1 MSLTMQK
8 TKEFFK
14 KYNFYMVGA
23 LCLLISLSA
32 IWQTTIAI
40 ILFLAT
46 ITFCSLFF
54 DINKM
59 LCLCSFSVCFSKL
72 FTYGLVISFVI
83 SLSILSLREIV
94 SKRKQLTKNYIYLIA
109 IFAYFF
115 ATFFLIEFNKDNFT
129 SIAQIIALIG
139 ILIEVFFLR
148 TQINISFIIKSITIV
163 LITSCIC
170 SIPFIFNDWGIPV
183 CWGWDAI
190 FRYSGFFLHENLLA
204 IMCALLCAFFVNLFV
219 EKKIRPIEFCVYILS
234 LFIIGCFTKSKSFLI
249 ATTILLLYYFV
260 RTVIRDW
267 KSALIQFLVFA
278 VVFVAICS
286 IIPDKVYEYIS
297 RFWIYDNSS
306 DYMYTI
312 TTGRTDIWYYYFAV
326 WTATPLTTIFGC
338 GGSFIFDEYMSTHN
352 AFLDLLLKNGIVGA
366 VLAIAFAIC
375 CYVFARKD
383 KKSTRVNIPIIIM
396 LLLFMAES
404 ACINVGIL
412 MIIIA
417 FAGFFAAEGPVAE
430 DITENV
436 AGIESSCD
444 GDSSSKISQKL
455 QKTK

>member
-1 MSLTMQK
+1 MSLTRQRVG
-8 TKEFFK
+8 EFFRK
-14 KYNFYMVGA
+14 NSFYLVGV
-23 LCLLISLSA
+23 LCLLISLCA
-32 IWQTTIAI
+32 IWQATVAV

-46 ITFCSLFF
+46 MTICSFFF

-115 ATFFLIEFNKDNFT
+115 ATFFLIGFNKNNFT

-163 LITSCIC
+163 LVTSCIC
-170 SIPFIFNDWGIPV
+170 SIPFVYNDWGIPV
-183 CWGWDAI
+183 CWGWDSI
-190 FRYSGFFLHENLLA
+190 FRFSGFFLHENLLA
-204 IMCALLCAFFVNLFV
+204 IMCALLCAFFVNLFI
-219 EKKIRPIEFCVYILS
+219 EKKIHPVEFCIYILS
-234 LFIIGCFTKSKSFLI
+234 LFIIGYFTKSKSFLI
-249 ATTILLLYYFV
+249 AITILLLYYFV
-260 RTVIRDW
+260 RTVIINW
-267 KSALIQFLVFA
+267 KGALIQFLVFA

-286 IIPDKVYEYIS
+286 IIPDKVYEYVS
-297 RFWIYDNSS
+297 RFWIYADSS

-312 TTGRTDIWYYYFAV
+312 TTGRTDIWYYYSAI

-366 VLAIAFAIC
+366 VLVIAFAIC
-375 CYVFARKD
+375 CYIFARKD

-412 MIIIA
+412 MIIIT

-436 AGIESSCD
+436 AEIEIPYD
-444 GDSSSKISQKL
+444 GDSSSKTSKKL
-455 QKTK
+455 QNTK